1 MKRVEN
7 ISQTIPFITLI
18 ALTAIIV
25 FASPAAAEE
34 ENFRAKNG
42 FYIGV
47 GAAYNSLEGD
57 FDGETILIGCC
68 DIILVPKVD
77 NGAGYKIV
85 LGGRMSSSAAE
96 ISYIQ
101 SDHDVTFL
109 GAKGEAEL
117 KMFNFDWKPFF
128 LSSQRLQPFILL
140 GVNFTEFILKDGS
153 SDGFSVGDAKFNGI
167 GLNLGGGIAYYF
179 TSRIALNAG
188 LTYRWISFGS
198 AEGVGPNE
206 SLADSLI
213 SNGVNLDTGLTFT
226 F

>member
-1 MKRVEN
+1 MKRAEK
-7 ISQTIPFITLI
+7 IATFI
-18 ALTAIIV
+18 ALTVIIA
-25 FASPAAAEE
+25 FATPVAAE
-34 ENFRAKNG
+34 ENFRPKSG

-57 FDGETILIGCC
+57 FDGETVLIGCC

-77 NGAGYKIV
+77 NGTGYKVV
-85 LGGRMSSSAAE
+85 LGGRTSRSAGE

-117 KMFNFDWKPFF
+117 KMLNFDWKPFF
-128 LSSQRLQPFILL
+128 QSSQRIQPFILL
-140 GVNFTEFILKDGS
+140 GLNFTEFTLKDGS

-179 TSRIALNAG
+179 TSRIALSVG
-188 LTYRWISFGS
+188 LTYRWISFDS

-213 SNGVNLDTGLTFT
+213 SSGFNVDTGMTFT